1 MPLAFP
7 KPSSSL
13 FRKARRSSKRATRVW
28 QVHPD
33 GDLQG
38 QPSRQ
43 HFSIN
48 ETEECIGEDDV
59 GDNIFPRY
67 HIWSED
73 HPETF
78 HVSRRWGGGTGRP
91 GSSSRVYVYARISQI
106 AEIHRSFSVT
116 LIHYDW
122 CRLVASPPQE
132 GSFYG
137 AMNVSS

>member
-33 GDLQG
+33 GHLQA

-59 GDNIFPRY
+59 GVNIFSRS

-78 HVSRRWGGGTGRP
+78 HFSRRWGSATGLP
-91 GSSSRVYVYARISQI
+91 GSSSRASVY
-106 AEIHRSFSVT
+106 
-116 LIHYDW
+116 
-122 CRLVASPPQE
+122 
-132 GSFYG
+132 
-137 AMNVSS
+137 